1 MAVAASTPIELI
13 ENVYANLDEN
23 IALGRE
29 KLGRG
34 LTLAEKVLINHLAST
49 DQDLDRGASY
59 VDLRPDRVA
68 MQDATAQMAWLQFM
82 TAGLDE
88 VAVPTTT
95 HCDHLIQARDDGKTD
110 LLAASESNEEVYDFL
125 ESVCAKYGA
134 GFWKPGSGI
143 IHQVVLEQYAFP
155 GGMMIGTDSHT
166 PNAGG
171 LGMIAVGVGGADAV
185 DVMTGFAWNVRW
197 PKAIGVHLTGE
208 LSGWSAPK
216 DIILKVAEVLTV
228 KGGTGAI
235 VEYFGPGAESL
246 SCTGK
251 ATICNMGAEIG
262 ATTSL
267 FGYDQ
272 AMSRYLK
279 STGREAVADAADKV
293 AIHLRADD
301 EVMANPSAYYDEVI
315 EIDLSS
321 LAPHINGPHTP
332 DLARE
337 VGDLGAE
344 AEKNGWPSTISAALI
359 GSCTNSSYEDITRAA
374 SIAREAASKGLT
386 VKSKLLITPG
396 SEQVRATIER
406 DGLLAD
412 FEALGATVLA
422 NACGPCI
429 GQWDRSAEEGHIA
442 GQPNVIVTSYNRNFP
457 KRNDG
462 DAATLAFVT
471 SPETV
476 MALALAGTVD
486 FDPLSDTLTNDKGEE
501 VSLSVPVGIELPP
514 EGFDPGQDTFVAPP
528 ADGSAVQVKVDA
540 SSERLQ
546 LLEPF
551 PAWDGSDYEDLPV
564 LVKAQGKFTT
574 DHISMA
580 GPWLKYRGH
589 LENISGNLYLGAVN
603 AFDGYDV
610 GHGKNQLNGETQTFP
625 DIARSY
631 HEAGQGWVVIGDEN
645 MGEGSSREHAAME
658 PRFRGGLVAI
668 ARSFARIHETNL
680 KKQGM
685 LPLTF
690 VEPQDYERIGE
701 DDRIAVR
708 SLAQLA
714 PGHSLDVEVTSPDGT
729 TWSFSANHTFSSEQI
744 EWFKAGSALNIIK
757 ASL

>member
-13 ENVYANLDEN
+13 ENVYANLDDN

-49 DQDLDRGASY
+49 DQELDRGISY

-301 EVMANPSAYYDEVI
+301 EVMANPSAFYDEVI

-344 AEKNGWPSTISAALI
+344 AKANGWPSSISAALI

-486 FDPLSDTLTNDKGEE
+486 FDPLSDTLTNDQGDE

-528 ADGSAVQVKVDA
+528 PDGSAVQVKVDV

-551 PAWDGSDYEDLPV
+551 AAWDGSDYEDLPV
-564 LVKAQGKFTT
+564 LVKARGKFTT

-603 AFDGYDV
+603 AYEGYDV
-610 GHGKNQLNGETQTFP
+610 GHGKNQLNNETQTFP

-690 VEPQDYERIGE
+690 VDPEDYERIGE
-701 DDRIAVR
+701 DDRIAER

-714 PGHSLDVEVTSPDGT
+714 PGHSLEVEVTSPEGT
-729 TWSFSANHTFSSEQI
+729 TWSFSANHSFSSEQI

>member
-1 MAVAASTPIELI
+1 MPVAANTPIDLI
-13 ENVYANLDEN
+13 ENVYANLAAN
-23 IALGRE
+23 MAMGRE
-29 KLGRG
+29 KLGRS
-34 LTLAEKVLINHLAST
+34 LTLAEKVLINHLASR
-49 DQDLDRGASY
+49 DQELERGVSY

-82 TAGLDE
+82 TAGLSE

-110 LLAASESNEEVYDFL
+110 LLAASENNEEVYDFL

-134 GFWKPGSGI
+134 GFWMPGSGI

-185 DVMTGFAWNVRW
+185 DVMTGFPWNVRW
-197 PKAIGVHLTGE
+197 PKAIGVNLTGQ

-216 DIILKVAEVLTV
+216 DIILKVAEILTV

-267 FGYDQ
+267 FGYDE
-272 AMSRYLK
+272 AMARYLK
-279 STGREAVADAADKV
+279 STGREDVADAATRV
-293 AIHLRADD
+293 AQDLRADE
-301 EVMANPSAYYDEVI
+301 EVLQNPSAFYDQVI
-315 EIDLSS
+315 EIDLST
-321 LAPHINGPHTP
+321 LGPHINGPHTP

-337 VGDLGAE
+337 VGELGDE
-344 AEKNGWPSTISAALI
+344 AKANGWPAEISAALI

-374 SIAREAASKGLT
+374 SIAREASAKGLSA
-386 VKSKLLITPG
+386 KSKLLITPG

-429 GQWDRSAEEGHIA
+429 GQWDRSAEDGHTA
-442 GQPNVIVTSYNRNFP
+442 GEANVIVTSYNRNFP

-476 MALALAGTVD
+476 MALALAGRID
-486 FDPLSDTLTNDKGEE
+486 FDPLVDTLVNDAGEE
-501 VSLSVPVGIELPP
+501 ISLSTPVGIELPP
-514 EGFDPGQDTFVAPP
+514 QGFDPGENTFVAPP
-528 ADGSAVQVKVDA
+528 ANGSSVEVKVSPTSD
-540 SSERLQ
+540 RLQ

-551 PAWDGSDYEDLPV
+551 EAWNGLDYEDLPI

-603 AFDGYDV
+603 AFDGYEV
-610 GHGKNQLNGETQTFP
+610 GYGKNQLTGATQTFP

-631 HEAGQGWVVIGDEN
+631 HEASQGWVVIGDEN
-645 MGEGSSREHAAME
+645 MGEGSSREHAAMD

-690 VEPQDYERIGE
+690 ANSEDYERLAE
-701 DDRIAVR
+701 DDRIAIR
-708 SLAQLA
+708 GLGELA
-714 PGHSLDVEVTSPDGT
+714 PSQTVNVEVTTAAGD
-729 TWSFSANHTFSSEQI
+729 TWSFETNHTFSAEQI
-744 EWFKAGSALNIIK
+744 EWFKAGSALNIIR
-757 ASL
+757 ASI